1 MELGSM
7 NVYRAFVPDSTDLL
21 ADQLGQLAEW
31 VKTGVLDPSALDEL
45 RSITE
50 GDSAI
55 RPSFPTI
62 GISPSEQLALARQRN
77 EELALGLTEGEFAKL
92 GDAPPW
98 PEGRL
103 SAVVLE
109 VSLDTVQQT
118 FEVAWH
124 YAASIQPGRWRLDR
138 IQSDPEHLR
147 LLKGIEHKRGLRWR
161 VINFGA
167 NWERAMGIRPQDVR
181 DPENSAHSAVLWAAS
196 YFPKWV
202 QAMDG
207 KTVPYAW
214 IPGYETTVTPSLQWS
229 HMLRVG
235 WSKPHVTIGLN
246 TTFAND
252 GYRDWAV
259 PCFIE
264 PQ

>member
-1 MELGSM
+1 MVLGSM
-7 NVYRAFVPDSTDLL
+7 NVYRAYVPDPTDLL
-21 ADQLGQLAEW
+21 VDQLTQLLEW
-31 VKTGVLDPSALDEL
+31 VKTGVLDSSALEGL

-50 GDSAI
+50 GESAI

-62 GISPSEQLALARQRN
+62 GISPSEQLALTRQRN
-77 EELALGLTEGEFAKL
+77 EELGLGFTKEDFDKL

-98 PEGRL
+98 PESRL
-103 SAVVLE
+103 SAVVLD
-109 VSLDTVQQT
+109 VSLDTVEQT

-124 YAASIQPGRWRLDR
+124 YAASIQPGSWHLDR
-138 IQSDPEHLR
+138 IKSDPEHLR

-167 NWERAMGIRPQDVR
+167 NWERAMGIRPQEVR
-181 DPENSAHSAVLWAAS
+181 DPNTSPTAAVLWAAS

-202 QAMDG
+202 HAMDG

-214 IPGYETTVTPSLQWS
+214 IPGYEVTVTPCLQWS

-235 WSKPHVTIGLN
+235 WSKDHVTIGIN
-246 TTFAND
+246 ATFAND

-259 PCFIE
+259 PCFID
-264 PQ
+264 